1 MSDTLFKQVNYDLD
15 SLVKF
20 IELGQIGLPDIQRPF
35 VWPNRKVR
43 DLFDSMYRGY
53 PVGYLLFWQNGF
65 SGDTKQIGTDAKQ
78 KVPDLLIV
86 DGQQRLTSLFAVTRG
101 IPVLRENGEA
111 EAIQIAFNPLQEQ
124 FEVADAAVRK
134 DKAYISNI
142 SSLWAKDASLF
153 EVVGNYLRNLRD
165 TREVATTEQQHVE
178 KAITRLFNL
187 LKFPFTALE
196 LSKNIN
202 EEQVAEV
209 FVRINSKGK
218 PLNQADFIL
227 TLMSVFW
234 DEGRKE
240 LEGFCARARK
250 PSTGTAS
257 PFNHYIQPDPDQLL
271 RVSIAL
277 GFKRARLQY
286 VYSILRGK
294 DLETGEF
301 SDERREQQFGVLKD
315 AQAKV
320 LDLTAWH
327 DFFHAVRAAGYLGG
341 RMITSNNNLL
351 FAYAFFL
358 IGKTEYS
365 VPQKDLR
372 RVIARWFFMC
382 SLTGRYTGS
391 PESDL
396 EFDLARL
403 REVKDAADFC
413 RILDQ
418 VCDAALTSDFW
429 AITLPNDLATSSPR
443 SPSLFA
449 YHAALVLEEAR
460 ALFSD
465 QRVEALLDPSVHSTR
480 SAAERHHLF
489 PKAYLKTLGTTDLR
503 ETNQI
508 ANYALLEWGDNGD
521 IGATAP
527 ASYLPVMKARTKPDE
542 LVRQYRWHALPD
554 GWESMPYKDFLAARR
569 ERIARFVMD
578 AYSKLRDGAPSGREA
593 VFDIEE
599 LIRGGEGLHVEFKAT
614 LRVNL
619 HTGERDSKMER
630 AVLKTIAGFL
640 NSHGGTLIIGVS
652 DDGETLGVESDGFAS
667 EDKMHL
673 HLVNLLKDRVGA
685 QMSMYIHP
693 RFEDRDDHRVLVIEC
708 WRANSAAFVKDGDAE
723 RFYVRT
729 GAATTELTAKQ
740 AQEYIAQRFLARQLA
755 SGVQQAF

>member
-35 VWPNRKVR
+35 VWPNKKVR
-43 DLFDSMYRGY
+43 DLFDSMYMGY

-65 SGDTKQIGTDAKQ
+65 SAGTKQIGTDQKQ

-101 IPVLRENGEA
+101 IPVLRQTGQA
-111 EAIQIAFNPLQEQ
+111 EAIQIAFNPLQGQ

-134 DKAYISNI
+134 DKAFIPNI
-142 SSLWAKDASLF
+142 SALWASDASLF
-153 EVVGNYLRNLRD
+153 EIVGDYLKTLRES
-165 TREVATTEQQHVE
+165 REVTAAEQQHVE

-196 LSKNIN
+196 LSKNID

-218 PLNQADFIL
+218 SLNQADFIL

-240 LEGFCARARK
+240 LEDFCLRARK
-250 PSTGTAS
+250 PTTGSPS

-277 GFKRARLQY
+277 AFKRARLQY

-301 SDERREQQFGVLKD
+301 SDERREKQFGVLKD

-320 LDLTAWH
+320 LELSAWH

-351 FAYAFFL
+351 FSYAFYL
-358 IGKTEYS
+358 IGRTEYA
-365 VPQKDLR
+365 VAAKELR

-403 REVKDAADFC
+403 REVKDAAGFV
-413 RILDQ
+413 RTLDQ
-418 VCDAALTSDFW
+418 VCDATLTSDFW
-429 AITLPNDLATSSPR
+429 SIRLPNDLATSSPR

-449 YHAALVLEEAR
+449 YYAALVLEEAR

-465 QRVEALLDPSVHSTR
+465 QKVDALLEPSVHSTR

-489 PKAYLKTLGTTDLR
+489 PKAYLKSLGIADLR

-508 ANYALLEWGDNGD
+508 ANYALLEWGDNSE
-521 IGATAP
+521 IGSKGP
-527 ASYLPVMKARTKPDE
+527 AEYLPVMREQLKPDE

-554 GWESMPYKDFLAARR
+554 AWEGMTYKAFLAARR
-569 ERIARFVMD
+569 ERIARFIAD
-578 AYSKLRDGAPSGREA
+578 AYETLLNGDGPGTEA
-593 VFDIEE
+593 SLDIEE
-599 LIRGGEGLHVEFKAT
+599 LIRGGEGLHVEFKST

-619 HTGERDSKMER
+619 HTGEKDPKMEL
-630 AVLKTIAGFL
+630 ASLKTIAGFL
-640 NSHGGTLIIGVS
+640 NSRGGTLIVGVS
-652 DDGETLGVESDGFAS
+652 DDGETVGVETDGFPN

-673 HLVNLLKDRVGA
+673 HLVNLLKDRIGP
-685 QMSMYIHP
+685 QHSMYIHS
-693 RFEDRDDHRVLVIEC
+693 RFEDRDELRVLIVEC
-708 WRANSAAFVKDGDAE
+708 WPSNSAAFVKDGGIE

-729 GAATTELTAKQ
+729 GAATTELSASQ
-740 AQEYIAQRFLARQLA
+740 AQDYIAQRF
-755 SGVQQAF
+755 

>member
-1 MSDTLFKQVNYDLD
+1 MSDTLFKQVNYDLG

-35 VWPNRKVR
+35 VWPNKKVR

-53 PVGYLLFWQNGF
+53 PVGYLLLWQNGF
-65 SGDTKQIGTDAKQ
+65 GNEAKQIGTDYKQ

-86 DGQQRLTSLFAVTRG
+86 DGQQRLTSLFAVTKG
-101 IPVLRENGEA
+101 INVLRPTGQSDE
-111 EAIQIAFNPLQEQ
+111 IQIAFNPLKDQ
-124 FEVADAAVRK
+124 FEVADAAVRRN
-134 DKAYISNI
+134 KAFIPNI
-142 SSLWAKDASLF
+142 SVLWASDSSLF
-153 EVVGNYLRNLRD
+153 DIVGRYLQSLRE
-165 TREVATTEQQHVE
+165 TREVTPAQQQQVE
-178 KAITRLFNL
+178 RSTTRLFNL

-196 LSKNIN
+196 LSKDLD

-209 FVRINSKGK
+209 FVRINSAGK

-234 DEGRKE
+234 DDGRKE
-240 LEGFCARARK
+240 LENYCLSARQ
-250 PSTGTAS
+250 PSTGEPS
-257 PFNHYIQPDPDQLL
+257 PFNHFIRPEPDQLL

-301 SDERREQQFGVLKD
+301 TDEQREQQFSILKD

-320 LDLTAWH
+320 LDLSAWH
-327 DFFHAVRAAGYLGG
+327 GFFKALRTAGYLGG

-351 FAYAFFL
+351 FSYAFYL
-358 IGKTEYS
+358 IGRTEYA
-365 VPQKDLR
+365 VPAKDLR

-403 REVKDAADFC
+403 RDVRDAAGFV
-413 RILDQ
+413 RTLDQ
-418 VCDAALTSDFW
+418 VCDAALTNDYWS
-429 AITLPNDLATSSPR
+429 ITMPNDLATSSPR

-449 YHAALVLEEAR
+449 YYAALVLEEAR

-465 QRVEALLDPSVHSTR
+465 QKVETLLDPSVHSTR

-489 PKAYLKTLGTTDLR
+489 PKDYLKSMGVTDQR

-508 ANYALLEWGDNGD
+508 ANYALLEWEDNSK
-521 IGATAP
+521 IGVTGP
-527 ASYLPVMKARTKPDE
+527 AEYVPLMQESLKPDE
-542 LVRQYRWHALPD
+542 IVRQYRWHALPD
-554 GWESMPYKDFLAARR
+554 GWEAMPYKAFLAARR
-569 ERIARFVMD
+569 ERIARFVAD
-578 AYSKLRDGAPSGREA
+578 AYHRLREEYGSEAPDTM
-593 VFDIEE
+593 DIGE
-599 LIRGGEGLHVEFKAT
+599 LIAGGEGVHVEFKSS

-619 HTGERDSKMER
+619 HTAEKDPKIEL
-630 AVLKTIAGFL
+630 ACLKTVAGFL
-640 NSHGGTLIIGVS
+640 NARGGTLIIGVS
-652 DDGETLGVESDGFAS
+652 DDGETVGIEVDGFIN

-673 HLVNLLKDRVGA
+673 HLVNLLRNRIGA
-685 QMSMYIHP
+685 QHLMYIHP
-693 RFEDRDDHRVLVIEC
+693 RFEDRDEARVLVVEC
-708 WRANSAAFVKDGDAE
+708 WPSNSSAFVKDGGAE
-723 RFYVRT
+723 RFYIRT
-729 GAATTELTAKQ
+729 GAATTELSATQ
-740 AQEYIAQRFLARQLA
+740 MQQYVGQRF
-755 SGVQQAF
+755 

>member
-35 VWPNRKVR
+35 VWPNKKVR

-53 PVGYLLFWQNGF
+53 PVGYLLLWQNGF
-65 SGDTKQIGTDAKQ
+65 GSETKQIGTDHKQ

-86 DGQQRLTSLFAVTRG
+86 DGQQRLTSLFAVTKG
-101 IPVLRENGEA
+101 INVLRSTGQS
-111 EAIQIAFNPLQEQ
+111 EAIQIAFNPLKDQ
-124 FEVADAAVRK
+124 FEVADAAVRR
-134 DKAYISNI
+134 DRAFIPSISD
-142 SSLWAKDASLF
+142 LWASDASLF
-153 EVVGNYLRNLRD
+153 DIVGRYLQSLRE
-165 TREVATTEQQHVE
+165 TREVTTAQQQQVE
-178 KAITRLFNL
+178 RSITRLFNL

-196 LSKNIN
+196 LSKDLD

-209 FVRINSKGK
+209 FVRINSAGK

-240 LEGFCARARK
+240 LENYCLSARQ
-250 PSTGTAS
+250 PSAGAPS
-257 PFNHYIQPDPDQLL
+257 PFNHFIRPEPDQLL

-301 SDERREQQFGVLKD
+301 SDERREQQFSILKD

-320 LDLTAWH
+320 LDLSAWH
-327 DFFHAVRAAGYLGG
+327 DFFKALRTAGYLGG

-351 FAYAFFL
+351 FSYAFYL
-358 IGKTEYS
+358 IGRSEYA
-365 VPQKDLR
+365 VPAKDLR
-372 RVIARWFFMC
+372 KVIARWFFMC

-403 REVKDAADFC
+403 RDVGDAAGFV
-413 RILDQ
+413 RMLDQ

-429 AITLPNDLATSSPR
+429 SITLPNDLSTSSPR

-449 YHAALVLEEAR
+449 YYAALVLEEAR

-465 QRVEALLDPSVHSTR
+465 QKVETLLDPSVHSTR

-489 PKAYLKTLGTTDLR
+489 PRDYLKGMGVTDQR

-508 ANYALLEWGDNGD
+508 ANYALLEWGDNSK
-521 IGATAP
+521 IGAAGP
-527 ASYLPVMKARTKPDE
+527 AEYVPLMLVPLKPDE
-542 LVRQYRWHALPD
+542 VVRQYRWHALPD
-554 GWESMPYKDFLAARR
+554 GWEAMPYRAFLAARR
-569 ERIARFVMD
+569 ERIARFVADGYCRLREESGPEATDSMD
-578 AYSKLRDGAPSGREA
+578 IG
-593 VFDIEE
+593 E
-599 LIRGGEGLHVEFKAT
+599 LIAGGEGVHVEFKSS

-619 HTGERDSKMER
+619 HTGEKDPKMEL
-630 AVLKTIAGFL
+630 ACLKTIAGFL
-640 NSHGGTLIIGVS
+640 NARGGTLIVGVS
-652 DDGETLGVESDGFAS
+652 DDGETVGVEVDRFPN

-673 HLVNLLKDRVGA
+673 HLVNVLKDRIGA
-685 QMSMYIHP
+685 QHSMYIHP
-693 RFEDRDDHRVLVIEC
+693 RFEDRDEARVLVVEC
-708 WRANSAAFVKDGDAE
+708 WPSNSSAFVKDGGTE
-723 RFYVRT
+723 RFYTRT
-729 GAATTELTAKQ
+729 GAATTELSASQ
-740 AQEYIAQRFLARQLA
+740 MQHYIAQRF
-755 SGVQQAF
+755 

>member
-1 MSDTLFKQVNYDLD
+1 MSDTLFKQVNYTLD

-35 VWPNRKVR
+35 VWPNKKVR
-43 DLFDSMYRGY
+43 DLFDSMFRGY
-53 PVGYLLFWQNGF
+53 PVGYLLLWQNGF
-65 SGDTKQIGTDAKQ
+65 GNETKPIGTDQKQ

-101 IPVLRENGEA
+101 INVLRQTGNS
-111 EAIQIAFNPLQEQ
+111 EAIQIAFNPLQDQ
-124 FEVADAAVRK
+124 FEVADAAVRR
-134 DKAYISNI
+134 DRAFIPSISI
-142 SSLWAKDASLF
+142 LWDSDASLF
-153 EVVGNYLRNLRD
+153 EVVENYLTGLRE
-165 TREVATTEQQHVE
+165 TREVTSAQQLQVQRSV
-178 KAITRLFNL
+178 TRLFNL
-187 LKFPFTALE
+187 LNFPFTALE
-196 LSKNIN
+196 LSRDLD

-209 FVRINSKGK
+209 FVRINSAGK

-240 LEGFCARARK
+240 LENYCLNARQ
-250 PSTGTAS
+250 PSTGEAS
-257 PFNHYIQPDPDQLL
+257 PFNHFIRPEPDQLL

-301 SDERREQQFGVLKD
+301 SDERREQQFSILKD

-320 LDLTAWH
+320 LNLSAWH
-327 DFFHAVRAAGYLGG
+327 DFFSALRTAGFLGG

-351 FAYAFFL
+351 FSYAFFL
-358 IGKTEYS
+358 IGRTEYA
-365 VPQKDLR
+365 VPAKDLR

-403 REVKDAADFC
+403 RDVEDASGFVC
-413 RILDQ
+413 TLDQ

-429 AITLPNDLATSSPR
+429 SITLPNDLATSSPR

-449 YHAALVLEEAR
+449 YYAALVLEEAR

-465 QRVEALLDPSVHSTR
+465 QKIETLLDPSVHSTR

-489 PKAYLKTLGTTDLR
+489 PKDYLKGVGITHQR

-508 ANYALLEWGDNGD
+508 ANYALLEWGDNSK
-521 IGATAP
+521 IGAAGP
-527 ASYLPVMKARTKPDE
+527 SEYLALMLESLKPE
-542 LVRQYRWHALPD
+542 EIVRQYRWHALPD
-554 GWESMPYKDFLAARR
+554 GWESMAYKEFLAARR
-569 ERIARFVMD
+569 ERIARFIAD
-578 AYSKLRDGAPSGREA
+578 TYNRLREKSGPEA
-593 VFDIEE
+593 TDIMDIEE
-599 LIRGGEGLHVEFKAT
+599 LIAGGEGVHVEFKSS

-619 HTGERDSKMER
+619 HTGEKDPRMEL
-630 AVLKTIAGFL
+630 ACLKTIAGFL
-640 NSHGGTLIIGVS
+640 NARGGTLI
-652 DDGETLGVESDGFAS
+652 
-667 EDKMHL
+667 
-673 HLVNLLKDRVGA
+673 VGA
-685 QMSMYIHP
+685 RQ
-693 RFEDRDDHRVLVIEC
+693 
-708 WRANSAAFVKDGDAE
+708 
-723 RFYVRT
+723 RT
-729 GAATTELTAKQ
+729 H
-740 AQEYIAQRFLARQLA
+740 
-755 SGVQQAF
+755 

>member
-1 MSDTLFKQVNYDLD
+1 MSETLFKQVNYDLG
-15 SLVKF
+15 SLLRF

-35 VWPNRKVR
+35 VWPNKKVR

-53 PVGYLLFWQNGF
+53 PVGYLLFWENGF
-65 SGDTKQIGTDAKQ
+65 GGDSGQTKQIGIGQKQ
-78 KVPDLLIV
+78 KVPNLLIV
-86 DGQQRLTSLFAVTRG
+86 DGQQRLTSLFAVIRG
-101 IPVLRENGEA
+101 INVLRQSGQA

-134 DKAYISNI
+134 DKAYIPHI
-142 SSLWAKDASLF
+142 SMLWASDADLF
-153 EVVGNYLRNLRD
+153 QIVGDYLDALGES
-165 TREVATTEQQHVE
+165 REVTLAEQQHIK

-187 LKFPFTALE
+187 LAFPFTALE
-196 LSKNIN
+196 LSKNID

-218 PLNQADFIL
+218 SLNQADFIL

-234 DEGRKE
+234 DEGRKD
-240 LEGFCARARK
+240 LEDFCLRARQ
-250 PSTGTAS
+250 PSKGS
-257 PFNHYIQPDPDQLL
+257 PSPYNHYIQPDPDQLL

-301 SDERREQQFGVLKD
+301 SDERREKQFGVLKD

-327 DFFHAVRAAGYLGG
+327 DFFRAVRAAGYLGG
-341 RMITSNNNLL
+341 RMISSNNNLL
-351 FAYAFFL
+351 FSYAFYL
-358 IGKTEYS
+358 IGLTEYG
-365 VPQKDLR
+365 VPAKELR

-403 REVKDAADFC
+403 RDVQDAAGFVQT
-413 RILDQ
+413 LDQ

-429 AITLPNDLATSSPR
+429 SITLPNDLATSSPR

-449 YHAALVLEEAR
+449 YYAALVLEEAR

-465 QRVEALLDPSVHSTR
+465 QKVEALLDPSVHSTR

-489 PKAYLKTLGTTDLR
+489 PKAHLKALGITDLR

-508 ANYALLEWGDNGD
+508 ANYALLEWGDNGE
-521 IGATAP
+521 IGAQAP
-527 ASYLPVMKARTKPDE
+527 AEYLPVMRGRIPSKE
-542 LVRQYRWHALPD
+542 LIKQYRWHALPD
-554 GWESMPYKDFLAARR
+554 GWEEMPYKAFLAARR
-569 ERIARFVMD
+569 ERIARLI
-578 AYSKLRDGAPSGREA
+578 AEGYETLRDGGGPGKEA
-593 VFDIEE
+593 SLNIEE
-599 LIRGGEGLHVEFKAT
+599 LIQGGEGLHVELKAT

-619 HTGERDSKMER
+619 HTGEKDPKMEL
-630 AVLKTIAGFL
+630 ACLKTIAGFL
-640 NSHGGTLIIGVS
+640 NTRGGTLIIGVS
-652 DDGETLGVESDGFAS
+652 DDGGTVGVDVDGFPS

-673 HLVNLLKDRVGA
+673 HLVNLLKERIGA
-685 QMSMYIHP
+685 QHSMYIHP
-693 RFEDRDDHRVLVIEC
+693 RFEDRAEARVLVVEC
-708 WRANSAAFVKDGDAE
+708 WAANSPVFVKDGSAE
-723 RFYVRT
+723 RFFVRT
-729 GAATTELTAKQ
+729 GAATTELSASQT
-740 AQEYIAQRFLARQLA
+740 QEYIAQRF
-755 SGVQQAF
+755 